1 MESVERK
8 KGGGAFSS
16 LAQKLEK
23 IVKVLAM
30 FCVGSMTLILIVAV
44 ILRTFKIPFVGADE
58 LALFLLIWVTFLGA
72 TLSFRNNELVA
83 VTFLLDRCNDSTQ
96 KLLKVAIQIIALL
109 FSTILLYYSYTW
121 FVSSNVM
128 NSISAALQIP
138 YWIPYSIFPIAS
150 FLFIIFSIGNI
161 KSIIQK

>member
-1 MESVERK
+1 MESVEEK
-8 KGGGAFSS
+8 KRGGIFSS
-16 LAQKLEK
+16 LLQKLEK
-23 IVKVLAM
+23 TVKILAM
-30 FCVGSMTLILIVAV
+30 LCVGSLTLILIASV
-44 ILRTFKIPFVGADE
+44 ILRTLKIPFVGADE
-58 LALFLLIWVTFLGA
+58 LALFLLIWITFLGA

-83 VTFLLDRCNDSTQ
+83 VTFLLEKCKNSTR
-96 KLLKVAIQIIALL
+96 KLLQITIQVITLL
-109 FSTILLYYSYTW
+109 FCTILLYFSSTW

-150 FLFIIFSIGNI
+150 ILFIIFSIGNI